1 LSKHAIDTAIVGAG
15 PYALSL
21 AAHLRHRGVDFRI
34 LGRPMQFWRTHM
46 PRGMM
51 LKSDGFASSLSAPQP
66 ASSLADY
73 CDAHDIAYHDTHLP
87 VPLSVFT
94 DYALDFQRRF
104 VPSVEDTLVRS
115 IEEAPQG
122 YRLRTDG
129 GEILTARRVAVAVGI
144 GHFPHVPGPLAC
156 LPDDLV
162 THSSAHHE
170 LETFCGLDVTV
181 IGGGAS
187 AVGLAVLLQEAGA
200 AVRLIAREPR
210 LRFSSPPP
218 STPPTLWRRLR
229 RPRSGIGPG
238 WKSRVMTDAPQ
249 LFRHLPDAVRVGV
262 VGRYLGPS
270 SAWHLRDKC
279 LGDVDL
285 NLGATVVEARPC
297 RGRIRLR
304 LDRGDGSESWIV
316 TDHVIAATG
325 YRPDLG
331 RLPFLDEPLR
341 ARVRQVAGTPRLTP
355 DFETSTP
362 GLYFLGPIAAN
373 SFGPVMRFAY
383 GADYAARRLSARLAR
398 PRR

>member
-1 LSKHAIDTAIVGAG
+1 LRNHAIDTAIVGAG

-21 AAHLRHRGVDFRI
+21 AAYLRHRGLDFRI
-34 LGRPMQFWRTHM
+34 FGRPMQFWRRHM
-46 PRGMM
+46 PKGMM

-66 ASSLADY
+66 ASSLGDY
-73 CDAHDIAYHDTHLP
+73 CDAHGHAYHDTHLP

-104 VPSVEDTLVRS
+104 VPSLEESHVQQ
-115 IEEAPQG
+115 IEGVADG
-122 YRLRTDG
+122 YRLRTDH
-129 GEILTARRVAVAVGI
+129 GEVLTARRVAVAVGI
-144 GHFPHVPGPLAC
+144 GHFPLIPEPLAC
-156 LPDDLV
+156 LPADLV
-162 THSSAHHE
+162 SHSSAHHD
-170 LETFCGLDVTV
+170 LETFGGRDVTV
-181 IGGGAS
+181 VGGGAS
-187 AVGLAVLLQEAGA
+187 AVGLAVLLSEAGA
-200 AVRLIAREPR
+200 TVRLVAREPQ
-210 LRFSSPPP
+210 LKFSSPPP
-218 STPPTLWRRLR
+218 STPPTLWRRIR

-249 LFRHLPDAVRVGV
+249 LFRRLPDAVRVGV

-279 LGDVDL
+279 LERVEL

-297 RGRIRLR
+297 RSRIRLR
-304 LDRGDGSESWIV
+304 LDRGDASESWIV

-331 RLPFLDEPLR
+331 RLPFLAGPLTGR
-341 ARVRQVAGTPRLTP
+341 LRQVANTPRLSP
-355 DFETSTP
+355 DFESSAP
-362 GLYFLGPIAAN
+362 GLFFLGPIAAN

-398 PRR
+398 PGR